1 MAKST
6 FGREFAKAR
15 KAQGAGG
22 TFVWLKSEGGDGET
36 YSTNIAGETGKKS
49 SKGFS
54 VEMASKAIDKA
65 VGPKPMK
72 RPATATS
79 KDAPMQTSPRP
90 PKKPTEMMPVAKS
103 IKVAKA
109 GDITTSKLSTTK
121 VAGRPEGKAAGMPG
135 KKKETPAER
144 EKRIAANT
152 PLGKIIASFSGP
164 YTRVP
169 AKSKVSPITPT
180 LSRKDAI
187 EAAMKKRN
195 K

>member
-22 TFVWLKSEGGDGET
+22 TFVWLKSEGGNGET

-49 SKGFS
+49 SKDFS
-54 VEMASKAIDKA
+54 VDMAKKAIDKSA
-65 VGPKPMK
+65 GVQKPTK
-72 RPATATS
+72 NT
-79 KDAPMQTSPRP
+79 PRP
-90 PKKPTEMMPVAKS
+90 MARPVDKTPTPVAAPVKIS
-103 IKVAKA
+103 VTPLTKTVNN
-109 GDITTSKLSTTK
+109 LS
-121 VAGRPEGKAAGMPG
+121 ARPEGKAAGMPG

-144 EKRIAANT
+144 EKRIATNT